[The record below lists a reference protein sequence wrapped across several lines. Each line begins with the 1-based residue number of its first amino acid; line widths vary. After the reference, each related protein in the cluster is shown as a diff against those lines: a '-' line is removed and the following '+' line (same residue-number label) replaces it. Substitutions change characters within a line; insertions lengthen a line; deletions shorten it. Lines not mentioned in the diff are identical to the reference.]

1 MRKKNLKPVIT
12 GSVLIIPVLLSSA
25 GLNANAK
32 SHLPKIHT
40 GNLGVKAAMPKL
52 NTSNP
57 ATKGLKN
64 IANKIINN
72 TQFKTSNPNVNNGN
86 KTKYPVD
93 RCNSISPNQTG
104 NRGNNPTDAK
114 NLANINKGK
123 LNNNLSNIN
132 KNTNSTKTNNKTNE
146 GPVYENVLTINTPS
160 SNKNPQS
167 TLSPKNRPLPPIP
180 GSNSS
185 GGSGKRPTYNPNKG
199 KAPAPPTD
207 VEPYRPGSTN
217 NKNKLT
223 LKQNNNGKQE
233 PIYDEVPNDPIYE
246 EIPGGNEPIYMNT
259 GSFGD
264 SIYDIPN

>member
-12 GSVLIIPVLLSSA
+12 GSVLIIPVILLGA
-25 GLNANAK
+25 GIGANAK
-32 SHLPKIHT
+32 SPLPKINT
-40 GNLGVKAAMPKL
+40 GSSGIKINQMKL
-52 NTSNP
+52 PRMTPSTGGLKTI
-57 ATKGLKN
+57 ATKIMKN
-64 IANKIINN
+64 P
-72 TQFKTSNPNVNNGN
+72 FKTSGSNVNNSNPN
-86 KTKYPVD
+86 KFPID
-93 RCNSISPNQTG
+93 RCNSIQASPNFK
-104 NRGNNPTDAK
+104 NNS
-114 NLANINKGK
+114 NKGSITS
-123 LNNNLSNIN
+123 SNDPDFN
-132 KNTNSTKTNNKTNE
+132 PGT
-146 GPVYENVLTINTPS
+146 GPVYENVLTVNTS
-160 SNKNPQS
+160 SGNKGTKP

-180 GSNSS
+180 GSNESS
-185 GGSGKRPTYNPNKG
+185 GGGSGKRPAYNPNKG
-199 KAPAPPTD
+199 KAPEPPSN